1 MNFTRF
7 YDENK
12 QYGKIFPSKNPSIQI
27 EVMIF
32 RNFDLYYNLWRSLLV
47 SFVIWDHAII
57 IFHWH
62 PEGIIIVS
70 GWSTFLDVSTAKTWQ
85 ANNKSN

>member
-32 RNFDLYYNLWRSLLV
+32 RNFDLFYNL
-47 SFVIWDHAII
+47 
-57 IFHWH
+57 
-62 PEGIIIVS
+62 
-70 GWSTFLDVSTAKTWQ
+70 
-85 ANNKSN
+85 